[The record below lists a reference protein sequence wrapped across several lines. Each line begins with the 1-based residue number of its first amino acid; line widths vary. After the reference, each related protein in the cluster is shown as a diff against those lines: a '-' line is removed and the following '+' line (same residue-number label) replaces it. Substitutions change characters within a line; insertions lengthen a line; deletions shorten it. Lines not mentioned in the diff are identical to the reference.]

1 MRRMFEI
8 IVALVPLAM
17 TPAVLG
23 LLAEQGGSEMDLVW
37 VAPWIAWS
45 AAFAVF
51 SFVINRKP
59 WPWRRR
65 FASALLL
72 ATSVVVIL
80 AIGLA
85 LTGRLG
91 IAGRF

>member
-1 MRRMFEI
+1 MRRTAEI

-17 TPAVLG
+17 TPAVLS
-23 LLAEQGGSEMDLVW
+23 LLPEHGGSEMDLVW
-37 VAPWIAWS
+37 IAPWIVWS
-45 AAFAVF
+45 AAFALF
-51 SFVINRKP
+51 SFVLIRKR

-65 FASALLL
+65 FGSALLF
-72 ATSVVVIL
+72 ATSAVVIL

-85 LTGRLG
+85 LAGRLG